1 MTLVIVVQ
9 VKSLK
14 NVVEPYKRKVNNNVK
29 DKIVIIA
36 IDIFFLELNIS

>member
-1 MTLVIVVQ
+1 MNRVIVVQ

-14 NVVEPYKRKVNNNVK
+14 NVVEPYRKKVSNNVS

-36 IDIFFLELNIS
+36 TEIFILDLNIS